1 MDLLLDLETH
11 DLVIKNRDLA
21 LVRGADLVRQRLK
34 QNLLTLQG
42 EWFLDAGVGLPYFN
56 EILTKA
62 TTQNR
67 IKQLYIREILNTEGV
82 EKLNS
87 LSFTVDAKTRKG
99 RLEFNVDSSEGII
112 TEVLIV

>member
-11 DLVIKNRDLA
+11 DLVLTRRDLE

-34 QNLLTLQG
+34 QNLLTLRG
-42 EWFLDAGVGLPYFN
+42 EWFLDETVGLPYFD

-62 TTQNR
+62 TTQDR
-67 IKQLYIREILNTEGV
+67 IRQLYIREIIDTQGV

-87 LSFTVDAKTRKG
+87 LSFNVDAKTRKG
-99 RLEFNVDSSEGII
+99 RLEFTVETTEGII
-112 TEVLIV
+112 TEVLAV